1 MMNEIGK
8 NIWVFPDAYL
18 PAKGQPYQTSRG
30 GNHFSHE
37 SLCMINLYE
46 KDALVKISFYYEDND
61 PYENYEHKVEAKR
74 SLHLRLDKLVLPN
87 YGNLKSE
94 VPYSIVVKS
103 NIKIV
108 AQLSRLDTTSN
119 YNSFMT
125 SLGWGTNV

>member
-1 MMNEIGK
+1 MLIYRLKDNRIK
-8 NIWVFPDAYL
+8 LLD
-18 PAKGQPYQTSRG
+18 
-30 GNHFSHE
+30 
-37 SLCMINLYE
+37 
-46 KDALVKISFYYEDND
+46 KDALVKISFYYEDQN

-87 YGNLKSE
+87 YGNLKLE
-94 VPYSIVVKS
+94 VPYSIIVKS

>member
-1 MMNEIGK
+1 MNEIGK

-18 PAKGQPYQTSRG
+18 PAKGQPYKTSCTG
-30 GNHFSHE
+30 DQFSHE
-37 SLCMINLYE
+37 SLCMINASE
-46 KDALVKISFYYEDND
+46 KDALVKISFYYEDQD

-87 YGNLKSE
+87 YGNLKLE
-94 VPYSIVVKS
+94 IPYSIIVKS